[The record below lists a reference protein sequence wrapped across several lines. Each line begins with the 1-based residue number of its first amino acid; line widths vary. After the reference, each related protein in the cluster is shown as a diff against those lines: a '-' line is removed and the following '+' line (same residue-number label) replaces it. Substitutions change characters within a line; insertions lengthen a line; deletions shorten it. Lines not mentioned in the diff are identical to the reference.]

1 MEEQRKPENALVPA
15 LRLEGFSDPWE
26 QRKAGDRLVV
36 LRGGSPRPIESY
48 ITSDP
53 SGVNWIKI
61 GDVEPGSMYITRT
74 SERIRREGVSK
85 SREVFAGD
93 LLLSNSMSFGRPYIL
108 QVNGC
113 IHDGWLLIRDAEGR
127 FDTIFLQQ
135 MLSTPSMAR
144 QYKALAAGGV
154 VNNLNSELVQ
164 SATIAFPGKAE
175 QIKIGALFQKLDS
188 LIALH
193 QRKHEKLKTVK
204 QSLLEKMFPK
214 EGEDVPEI
222 RFEGFTDPW
231 EQRKLGEICEGL
243 SYGVGAAA
251 VPFDGATRYLRI
263 TDIDDETHQFL
274 EDDLSSP
281 DPSFSLSDTDYLRPG
296 EIVFAR
302 TGASVGKTY
311 LNRDD
316 AGDIVFAGFLI
327 RAVLQEGN
335 NPEFVYQQTLSES
348 YKNYVAITSQRSGQP
363 GVNAQEYSE
372 WILWICDKDEQ
383 ARIGA
388 LFQKFDLLIALHQR
402 ELDIFKNLKQALLEK
417 MFV

>member
-1 MEEQRKPENALVPA
+1 M
-15 LRLEGFSDPWE
+15 
-26 QRKAGDRLVV
+26 
-36 LRGGSPRPIESY
+36 
-48 ITSDP
+48 
-53 SGVNWIKI
+53 
-61 GDVEPGSMYITRT
+61 
-74 SERIRREGVSK
+74 
-85 SREVFAGD
+85 
-93 LLLSNSMSFGRPYIL
+93 
-108 QVNGC
+108 
-113 IHDGWLLIRDAEGR
+113 
-127 FDTIFLQQ
+127 
-135 MLSTPSMAR
+135 
-144 QYKALAAGGV
+144 
-154 VNNLNSELVQ
+154 
-164 SATIAFPGKAE
+164 
-175 QIKIGALFQKLDS
+175 
-188 LIALH
+188 
-193 QRKHEKLKTVK
+193 
-204 QSLLEKMFPK
+204 
-214 EGEDVPEI
+214 
-222 RFEGFTDPW
+222 
-231 EQRKLGEICEGL
+231 
-243 SYGVGAAA
+243 GAAA

-383 ARIGA
+383 TRIGA

-402 ELDIFKNLKQALLEK
+402 ERVEACL
-417 MFV
+417 

>member
-1 MEEQRKPENALVPA
+1 M
-15 LRLEGFSDPWE
+15 
-26 QRKAGDRLVV
+26 
-36 LRGGSPRPIESY
+36 
-48 ITSDP
+48 
-53 SGVNWIKI
+53 
-61 GDVEPGSMYITRT
+61 
-74 SERIRREGVSK
+74 
-85 SREVFAGD
+85 
-93 LLLSNSMSFGRPYIL
+93 
-108 QVNGC
+108 
-113 IHDGWLLIRDAEGR
+113 
-127 FDTIFLQQ
+127 
-135 MLSTPSMAR
+135 
-144 QYKALAAGGV
+144 
-154 VNNLNSELVQ
+154 
-164 SATIAFPGKAE
+164 
-175 QIKIGALFQKLDS
+175 
-188 LIALH
+188 
-193 QRKHEKLKTVK
+193 
-204 QSLLEKMFPK
+204 
-214 EGEDVPEI
+214 
-222 RFEGFTDPW
+222 
-231 EQRKLGEICEGL
+231 

-402 ELDIFKNLKQALLEK
+402 KHEKLKTVKQSLLEKMFPKEGEDVPEIRFEGFTDPWEQRKVGDYLVESRERGSSGDVAKKLTVKLWGKGVTEKAEISGSAHTQYYVRHAGQFIYSKLDFLNAAFGVIPDNLDEYESTADLPAFDVSNLDARFLLLKATQRSFYLRYGTIADGSRKAKRIHSEAFLAMPLFVPDYIEQTRIATLFSKLDSLIALHQRELDILKNLKQALLEK

>member
-1 MEEQRKPENALVPA
+1 MEEQRKSENALVPA
-15 LRLEGFSDPWE
+15 LRFEGFSDPWE
-26 QRKAGDRLVV
+26 QRKVGGYLVESRE
-36 LRGGSPRPIESY
+36 RGSS
-48 ITSDP
+48 
-53 SGVNWIKI
+53 
-61 GDVEPGSMYITRT
+61 GDVAKKLTVKLWGKGVTEKAEISGSAHTQYYVRHAGQFIY
-74 SERIRREGVSK
+74 SKLDFLNAAFGVIPDNLDEYESTADLPAFDV
-85 SREVFAGD
+85 SNLDARF
-93 LLLSNSMSFGRPYIL
+93 LLLKATQRSFYLRYG
-108 QVNGC
+108 
-113 IHDGWLLIRDAEGR
+113 
-127 FDTIFLQQ
+127 
-135 MLSTPSMAR
+135 
-144 QYKALAAGGV
+144 
-154 VNNLNSELVQ
+154 
-164 SATIAFPGKAE
+164 TIADGSRKAKRIHSEAFLAMPLFVPDYIE
-175 QIKIGALFQKLDS
+175 QTRIANLFARLDL

-402 ELDIFKNLKQALLEK
+402 ELDILKNLKQALLEK

>member
-1 MEEQRKPENALVPA
+1 MEEQRKSENALVPA

-26 QRKAGDRLVV
+26 QRKVGEILQIAFRAVDLEDDKKYQLVTVKRRNEGIVERARMAGRDILVKSYQEILAGDFVISKRQLVH
-36 LRGGSPRPIESY
+36 GGNGLVPPHLSRSIVSNEYLVIEESKD
-48 ITSDP
+48 ISTEFWALISRT
-53 SGVNWIKI
+53 K
-61 GDVEPGSMYITRT
+61 SMYRQYFLSSFGVDIEKLVFDVQDWKKREITLPK
-74 SERIRREGVSK
+74 RREQEK
-85 SREVFAGD
+85 LE
-93 LLLSNSMSFGRPYIL
+93 
-108 QVNGC
+108 
-113 IHDGWLLIRDAEGR
+113 
-127 FDTIFLQQ
+127 T
-135 MLSTPSMAR
+135 
-144 QYKALAAGGV
+144 
-154 VNNLNSELVQ
+154 
-164 SATIAFPGKAE
+164 
-175 QIKIGALFQKLDS
+175 LFQKLDS

-302 TGASVGKTY
+302 TGASIGKTY

-402 ELDIFKNLKQALLEK
+402 ERAG
-417 MFV
+417 V

>member
-1 MEEQRKPENALVPA
+1 MEEQRKSENALVPA
-15 LRLEGFSDPWE
+15 LRFEGFS
-26 QRKAGDRLVV
+26 
-36 LRGGSPRPIESY
+36 
-48 ITSDP
+48 
-53 SGVNWIKI
+53 
-61 GDVEPGSMYITRT
+61 
-74 SERIRREGVSK
+74 
-85 SREVFAGD
+85 
-93 LLLSNSMSFGRPYIL
+93 
-108 QVNGC
+108 
-113 IHDGWLLIRDAEGR
+113 
-127 FDTIFLQQ
+127 
-135 MLSTPSMAR
+135 
-144 QYKALAAGGV
+144 
-154 VNNLNSELVQ
+154 
-164 SATIAFPGKAE
+164 
-175 QIKIGALFQKLDS
+175 
-188 LIALH
+188 
-193 QRKHEKLKTVK
+193 
-204 QSLLEKMFPK
+204 
-214 EGEDVPEI
+214 
-222 RFEGFTDPW
+222 DPW

-363 GVNAQEYSE
+363 GVNVQEYSE

-402 ELDIFKNLKQALLEK
+402 KHEKLKTVKQSLLEK
-417 MFV
+417 MFPKEGEDVPEIRFEGFTDPWEQRKVGDYLVESRERGSSGDVAKKLTVKLWGKGVTEKAEISGSAHTQYYVRHAGQFIYSKLDFLNAAFGVIPDNLDEYESTADLPAFDVSNLDARFLLLKATQRSFYLRYGTIADGSRKAKRIHSEAFLAMPLFVPDYIEQTRIATLFARLDSLIALHQRERSGC

>member
-15 LRLEGFSDPWE
+15 LRFEGFS
-26 QRKAGDRLVV
+26 
-36 LRGGSPRPIESY
+36 
-48 ITSDP
+48 
-53 SGVNWIKI
+53 
-61 GDVEPGSMYITRT
+61 
-74 SERIRREGVSK
+74 
-85 SREVFAGD
+85 
-93 LLLSNSMSFGRPYIL
+93 
-108 QVNGC
+108 
-113 IHDGWLLIRDAEGR
+113 
-127 FDTIFLQQ
+127 
-135 MLSTPSMAR
+135 
-144 QYKALAAGGV
+144 
-154 VNNLNSELVQ
+154 
-164 SATIAFPGKAE
+164 
-175 QIKIGALFQKLDS
+175 
-188 LIALH
+188 
-193 QRKHEKLKTVK
+193 
-204 QSLLEKMFPK
+204 
-214 EGEDVPEI
+214 
-222 RFEGFTDPW
+222 DPW

-263 TDIDDETHQFL
+263 KDIDDETHQFL

-402 ELDIFKNLKQALLEK
+402 KHEKLKTVKQSLLEK
-417 MFV
+417 MFPKEGEDVPEIRFEGFTDPWEQRRLGEVVDVRSGRDYKHLKPGLIPVYGTGGLMTYVNEALSKNEDAIGIGRKGTIDQPYKLYAPFWTVDTLFYAIPKIGIDIEFALSCFLRINWKAKDESTGLPSLSKSAINDTRILLPDAREQSRIGTLFSKLDSLIALHQRERAGV

>member
-1 MEEQRKPENALVPA
+1 MEEQRKSENALVPA
-15 LRLEGFSDPWE
+15 LRFEGFSDPWE

-402 ELDIFKNLKQALLEK
+402 ELGILKNLKQALLEK

>member
-1 MEEQRKPENALVPA
+1 MEEQRKSENALVPA
-15 LRLEGFSDPWE
+15 LRFEGFSDPWEQRKFLELVERRSRFSNDPALPRVEYEDIVSGQGMLNKDVIEKHDKRGGIAFEPGDVLYGKLRPYLQNWLNPQFKGIALGDFWVLNPTDISSGFLFVLIRTPTFERVANESTGTKMPRADWQNVSNTEFSIPLRKEEQEAIGALFQKLDSLIALHQRKHEKLKTVKQSLLEKMFPKEGEDVPEIRFEGFTDPWE

-193 QRKHEKLKTVK
+193 QRERVEACL
-204 QSLLEKMFPK
+204 
-214 EGEDVPEI
+214 
-222 RFEGFTDPW
+222 
-231 EQRKLGEICEGL
+231 
-243 SYGVGAAA
+243 
-251 VPFDGATRYLRI
+251 
-263 TDIDDETHQFL
+263 
-274 EDDLSSP
+274 
-281 DPSFSLSDTDYLRPG
+281 
-296 EIVFAR
+296 
-302 TGASVGKTY
+302 
-311 LNRDD
+311 
-316 AGDIVFAGFLI
+316 
-327 RAVLQEGN
+327 
-335 NPEFVYQQTLSES
+335 
-348 YKNYVAITSQRSGQP
+348 
-363 GVNAQEYSE
+363 
-372 WILWICDKDEQ
+372 
-383 ARIGA
+383 
-388 LFQKFDLLIALHQR
+388 
-402 ELDIFKNLKQALLEK
+402 
-417 MFV
+417 

>member
-1 MEEQRKPENALVPA
+1 MEEQRKSENALVPA

-26 QRKAGDRLVV
+26 QRKVGEILQIAFRAVDLEDDKKYQLVTVKRRNEGIVERARMAGRDILVKSYQEILAGDFVISKRQLVH
-36 LRGGSPRPIESY
+36 GGNGLVPPHLSRSIVSNEYLVIEESKD
-48 ITSDP
+48 ISTEFWALISRT
-53 SGVNWIKI
+53 K
-61 GDVEPGSMYITRT
+61 SMYRQYFLSSFGVDIEKLVFDVQDWKKREITLPK
-74 SERIRREGVSK
+74 RREQEK
-85 SREVFAGD
+85 LE
-93 LLLSNSMSFGRPYIL
+93 
-108 QVNGC
+108 
-113 IHDGWLLIRDAEGR
+113 
-127 FDTIFLQQ
+127 T
-135 MLSTPSMAR
+135 
-144 QYKALAAGGV
+144 
-154 VNNLNSELVQ
+154 
-164 SATIAFPGKAE
+164 
-175 QIKIGALFQKLDS
+175 LFQKLDS

-402 ELDIFKNLKQALLEK
+402 ERAG
-417 MFV
+417 V

>member
-1 MEEQRKPENALVPA
+1 MEEQRKSENALVPA
-15 LRLEGFSDPWE
+15 LRFEGFSDPWEQRTFDEFVYASGSRNADNLDLESHSVSNTSGFVPQSEQFENGGTMAEADKTAYWIVEPGSFAYNPARINVGSIGYLATRENVIVSSLYEVFRSDETCDDRFLWHWLKSALLAKQIEALQEGGVRLYFFFDKLLKSEITMPSIREQSIIGSLFDWLDSLIALHQRKHEKLKTVKQSLLEKMFPKEGEDVPEIRFEGFTDPWE

-193 QRKHEKLKTVK
+193 QR
-204 QSLLEKMFPK
+204 
-214 EGEDVPEI
+214 
-222 RFEGFTDPW
+222 
-231 EQRKLGEICEGL
+231 
-243 SYGVGAAA
+243 
-251 VPFDGATRYLRI
+251 
-263 TDIDDETHQFL
+263 
-274 EDDLSSP
+274 
-281 DPSFSLSDTDYLRPG
+281 
-296 EIVFAR
+296 
-302 TGASVGKTY
+302 
-311 LNRDD
+311 
-316 AGDIVFAGFLI
+316 
-327 RAVLQEGN
+327 
-335 NPEFVYQQTLSES
+335 
-348 YKNYVAITSQRSGQP
+348 
-363 GVNAQEYSE
+363 
-372 WILWICDKDEQ
+372 
-383 ARIGA
+383 
-388 LFQKFDLLIALHQR
+388 
-402 ELDIFKNLKQALLEK
+402 ELDILKNLKQALLEK

>member
-15 LRLEGFSDPWE
+15 LRLEGFS
-26 QRKAGDRLVV
+26 
-36 LRGGSPRPIESY
+36 
-48 ITSDP
+48 
-53 SGVNWIKI
+53 
-61 GDVEPGSMYITRT
+61 
-74 SERIRREGVSK
+74 
-85 SREVFAGD
+85 
-93 LLLSNSMSFGRPYIL
+93 
-108 QVNGC
+108 
-113 IHDGWLLIRDAEGR
+113 
-127 FDTIFLQQ
+127 
-135 MLSTPSMAR
+135 
-144 QYKALAAGGV
+144 
-154 VNNLNSELVQ
+154 
-164 SATIAFPGKAE
+164 
-175 QIKIGALFQKLDS
+175 
-188 LIALH
+188 
-193 QRKHEKLKTVK
+193 
-204 QSLLEKMFPK
+204 
-214 EGEDVPEI
+214 
-222 RFEGFTDPW
+222 DPW

-402 ELDIFKNLKQALLEK
+402 KHEKLKTVKQSLLEKMFPKEGEDVPEIRFEGFTDPWEQRKAGDRLVVLRGGSPRPIESYITSDPSGVNWIKIGDVEPGSMYITRTSERIRREGVSKSREVFAGDLLLSNSMSFGRPYILQVNGCIHDGWLLIRDAEGRFDTIFLQQMLSTPSMARQYKALAAGGVVNNLNSELVQSATIAFPGKAEQIKIGALFQKLDSLIALHQRELDIFKNLKQALLEK

>member
-1 MEEQRKPENALVPA
+1 MEEQRKSENALVPA
-15 LRLEGFSDPWE
+15 LRFEGFSDPWEQRKFLELVERRSRFSNDPALPRVEYEDIVSGQGMLNKDVIEKHDKRGGIAFEPGDVIYGKLRPYLQNWLNPQFKGIALGDFWVLNPTDISSGFLFVLIRTPTFERVANESTGTKMPRADWQNVSNTEFSIPLRKEEQEAIGALFQKLDSLIALHQRKHEKLKTVKQSLLEKMFPKEGEDVPEIRFEGFTDPWE

-193 QRKHEKLKTVK
+193 QRE
-204 QSLLEKMFPK
+204 
-214 EGEDVPEI
+214 
-222 RFEGFTDPW
+222 RA
-231 EQRKLGEICEGL
+231 
-243 SYGVGAAA
+243 GV
-251 VPFDGATRYLRI
+251 
-263 TDIDDETHQFL
+263 
-274 EDDLSSP
+274 
-281 DPSFSLSDTDYLRPG
+281 
-296 EIVFAR
+296 
-302 TGASVGKTY
+302 
-311 LNRDD
+311 
-316 AGDIVFAGFLI
+316 
-327 RAVLQEGN
+327 
-335 NPEFVYQQTLSES
+335 
-348 YKNYVAITSQRSGQP
+348 
-363 GVNAQEYSE
+363 
-372 WILWICDKDEQ
+372 
-383 ARIGA
+383 
-388 LFQKFDLLIALHQR
+388 
-402 ELDIFKNLKQALLEK
+402 
-417 MFV
+417 